1 MVFNIREYIEK
12 NYGNSPSK
20 LRVIRKM
27 LFYGISV
34 KDGRLYCNDIEIPY
48 KSLANACN
56 VDQRVVKSLV
66 ISVASDVKLSKIFEK
81 LESTM
86 NLKEVASEIGFGVL
100 VISAYDPEEPGIIA
114 SVSRVISDFDIN
126 IRQAI
131 VDDPEFSE
139 EPKLYI
145 ITEEPLPGEILPKIK
160 ELKNIKSIT
169 IY

>member
-1 MVFNIREYIEK
+1 MIFNIREYIEK
-12 NYGNSPSK
+12 NYGNTPSK

-34 KDGRLYCNDIEIPY
+34 KDGRLYCNDVEIPY

-100 VISAYDPEEPGIIA
+100 VITAYDPKEPGIIA
-114 SVSRVISDFDIN
+114 SVSRVISDFGIN

-145 ITEEPLPGEILPKIK
+145 ITEKPLPGEILPKIK

>member
-1 MVFNIREYIEK
+1 
-12 NYGNSPSK
+12 
-20 LRVIRKM
+20 L
-27 LFYGISV
+27 
-34 KDGRLYCNDIEIPY
+34 
-48 KSLANACN
+48 
-56 VDQRVVKSLV
+56 
-66 ISVASDVKLSKIFEK
+66 
-81 LESTM
+81 
-86 NLKEVASEIGFGVL
+86 EIGFGVL